1 MGWDFQKKVMANFR
15 KLSDHLQKIGY
26 IVFFNEHFHECM
38 QIDMA
43 FLLKKIQK
51 KNISVL
57 LPTSSS
63 FRFSVFQAFFSYNI
77 ISSNPCPS
85 SVQIILEN
93 NGI

>member
-1 MGWDFQKKVMANFR
+1 MGWDFQKKVTANFR

-51 KNISVL
+51 KILVFSYQLPQASVL
-57 LPTSSS
+57 VYFKHS
-63 FRFSVFQAFFSYNI
+63 F
-77 ISSNPCPS
+77 
-85 SVQIILEN
+85 LTT
-93 NGI
+93 